1 MGASVRFAGTRY
13 SVETGRMRTLF
24 RVYCGMQSL
33 EAEALADRVLAGERL
48 TVDVE
53 DVDAA
58 YSLASEM
65 VELGVNAEADEGY
78 D

>member
-1 MGASVRFAGTRY
+1 MGASVRFTGTRY
-13 SVETGRMRTLF
+13 GVNVGRMRTLF
-24 RVYCGMQSL
+24 RVYCGMQSV
-33 EAEALADRVLAGERL
+33 EADALADRVIAGEKL
-48 TVDVE
+48 SVDLE

-65 VELGVNAEADEGY
+65 VDLGVNAEADEGY